1 MDEHKELMAE
11 NYHMEELPEDS
22 RLLTSTV
29 AQEED
34 YFISA
39 EWLKETL
46 DKDPSDI
53 VLLDVTRGPGDYRL
67 DVTRVDEDY
76 EKGHIPTAVHFSTD
90 EFGEFKD
97 YLKKPEELKKVFLSK
112 GVTKDTR
119 LVLYSVYARDIMY
132 IASRVAFTVYY
143 LGVED
148 IKILD
153 GGLQAWEREGYPLE
167 TGTNT
172 PQAAGEF
179 GAEVPGRPEIYL
191 QDPRDLKDYLE
202 EHPDSLLVSVR
213 SWNEYLGRNAGHS
226 WNKGQGEIAGALYMG
241 DDLLTN
247 QAGYMSDPEEYLD
260 AWEEWG
266 ITPDKE
272 IILYCGTSW
281 RASTAFFLL
290 KQLGWPQV
298 KIYDGSW
305 YKWYL
310 AHEENPAQFPIQRG
324 NPQEKDDLEIIKE

>member
-11 NYHMEELPEDS
+11 NYHMDELPEDS
-22 RLLTSTV
+22 RLLSRG
-29 AQEED
+29 ASYAGD
-34 YFISA
+34 YFIQA
-39 EWLKETL
+39 EELKKML
-46 DKDPSDI
+46 DEDSSDL

-76 EKGHIPTAVHFSTD
+76 EKGHIPGAVHFSTD
-90 EFGEFKD
+90 ELGEFKD
-97 YLKKPEELKKVFLSK
+97 YLKDPEELKKAFLSR
-112 GVTKDTR
+112 GVTKGTR
-119 LVLYSVYARDIMY
+119 LILYSVYARDIMY
-132 IASRVAFTVYY
+132 IASRVAFAAYY
-143 LGVED
+143 LGVDD

-153 GGLQAWEREGYPLE
+153 GGLQAWQKAGYPLE
-167 TGTNT
+167 TGINQ
-172 PQAAGEF
+172 PQAAQAF
-179 GAEVPGRPEIYL
+179 GAEVPGRPDIYL
-191 QDPRDLKDYLE
+191 QTPEDLQDYLAD
-202 EHPDSLLVSVR
+202 HSDSLLVSVR

-247 QAGYMSDPEEYLD
+247 QAGCMSDPEEYRRQ
-260 AWEEWG
+260 WEEWG

-290 KQLGWPQV
+290 KQLGFPQV

-310 AHEENPAQFPIQRG
+310 AHEEDPAQFPIQRG